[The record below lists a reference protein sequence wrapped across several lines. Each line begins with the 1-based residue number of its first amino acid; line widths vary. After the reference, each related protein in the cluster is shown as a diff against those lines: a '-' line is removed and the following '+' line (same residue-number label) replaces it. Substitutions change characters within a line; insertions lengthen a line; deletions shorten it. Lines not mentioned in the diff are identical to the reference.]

1 MECIYCI
8 YLTPAFQGDVY
19 CKLTF
24 ATVTLVAPEIPIAT
38 SGDSTIEIYKKNI
51 SSGD

>member
-1 MECIYCI
+1 MYILYN
-8 YLTPAFQGDVY
+8 LTPAFQGDVY

-38 SGDSTIEIYKKNI
+38 SSVEIYKKNI